1 MTAEDALA
9 YTIMACAALYVVG
22 KGNAPLST
30 RAITPQGAPLRPA
43 RPSRAMSPK
52 GDPRG
57 GRPLKDPAGPSRM
70 ASFRLPPATVEAIRG
85 LAADLGV
92 SQAEAIRLAIA
103 AYRAGGPHQAED
115 SERQTLHSRQ
125 QVTRF
130 PESFA
135 PPAE

>member
-1 MTAEDALA
+1 M
-9 YTIMACAALYVVG
+9 
-22 KGNAPLST
+22 
-30 RAITPQGAPLRPA
+30 R
-43 RPSRAMSPK
+43 PK

-115 SERQTLHSRQ
+115 SERHT
-125 QVTRF
+125 T
-130 PESFA
+130 
-135 PPAE
+135 